1 MSPMKL
7 LPLLVMS
14 VMIVSLPRTVRHQ
27 GTRVRQPIDSWTA
40 RMSTHILPTRGLERV
55 DKFKRLE
62 FNKQQLNGQ
71 DIQWMLKHWPR
82 LRSFRA
88 YYNPDRPLHV
98 ILLDLLKNAGAFT
111 VMIDDEVYISCMS
124 KGHTHNL
131 LFKSPLMNSGC
142 YYYVI

>member
-1 MSPMKL
+1 MVFERLGVLHALETLDLSRTKYHQ
-7 LPLLVMS
+7 
-14 VMIVSLPRTVRHQ
+14 PRENVQ
-27 GTRVRQPIDSWTA
+27 FLNFGLDD
-40 RMSTHILPTRGLERV
+40 GLEALKGLR
-55 DKFKRLE
+55 RLKDLNLTGAE
-62 FNKQQLNGQ
+62 QQLNEQ